1 MNYHQ
6 TLDYLFAKLPMFTR
20 VGAAAYK
27 ADLNNTIQLCKAL
40 DNPHTKFKSIHI
52 AGTNGKGSVSH
63 MLASVFQS
71 AGYKTGLY
79 TSPHLIDFK
88 ERIKINR
95 DEIEESWVIEFVEK
109 IIPIIEEIQP
119 SFFEV
124 TVAMAFSYFAEKD
137 IDIAIIEV
145 GLGGLLDSTNI
156 ITPELSIIT
165 NISFDHTNLL
175 GSTLHE
181 IAFQKSGIIKHKIPV
196 VVGQSQNEIDT
207 VFIEKATQC
216 ESEIFFADQS
226 YSLISHQLNHGF
238 QIISL
243 ENNLT
248 QERFQIE
255 LDLVGQYQLK
265 NCTTVIKSLDVL
277 KQAGW
282 NIQLKDILYGLK
294 NVKLQTGLKGRFDI
308 LLKSPILIADVAHN
322 EAGLTEVFNQ
332 INAMNFK
339 QLHIILGFVKD
350 KDVETA
356 LKIFPQSAKYYFT
369 QADIPRA
376 LPYYELKE
384 LANTFSLNGDSYP
397 TVNQALQSAFE
408 FAEHDDMILVTGSFF
423 IMADIYSYVSNFKN
437 ELKS

>member
-1 MNYHQ
+1 
-6 TLDYLFAKLPMFTR
+6 MFTR
-20 VGAAAYK
+20 IGAAAYK

-40 DNPHTKFKSIHI
+40 DNPQTKFKSIHV

-95 DEIEESWVIEFVEK
+95 DEIEESWVIKFVEK

-156 ITPELSIIT
+156 ILPELSIIT

-181 IAFQKSGIIKHKIPV
+181 IAFQKAGIIKHKIPV
-196 VVGQSQNEIDT
+196 VIGQSQHETDT
-207 VFIEKATQC
+207 IFKEKALQT
-216 ESEIFFADQS
+216 ESNIFFAEHF
-226 YSLISHQLNHGF
+226 YSINSQKLQDGF
-238 QIISL
+238 QSISL
-243 ENNLT
+243 KNNLT
-248 QERFQIE
+248 SETIE
-255 LDLVGQYQLK
+255 IALDLVGYYQLK
-265 NCTTVIKSLDVL
+265 NCITVFKSLEVVIDNGWQIKS
-277 KQAGW
+277 
-282 NIQLKDILYGLK
+282 KDILHGLK
-294 NVKLQTGLKGRFDI
+294 HVKLQTGLKGRFDI
-308 LLKSPILIADVAHN
+308 LLNSPILIADVAHN
-322 EAGLTEVFNQ
+322 EAGLTEVFTQ
-332 INAMNFK
+332 INAMSFK

-356 LKIFPQSAKYYFT
+356 LKIFPKSAKYYFT

-384 LANTFSLNGDSYP
+384 LANTFFLNGDSYP
-397 TVNQALQSAFE
+397 AVKQALQSAFE
-408 FAEHDDMILVTGSFF
+408 FAEHDDLIIATGSFF
-423 IMADIYSYVSNFKN
+423 IMADIYTYVSNFKN